1 MEISL
6 SVPFWLSGLQLLPFF
21 LCKKSG
27 GQRKQGRMSVR
38 AAAAHVQAARTQSS
52 LSRLPSAVFLPD
64 MFQSAFLFCIIA
76 FVCANK
82 YNP

>member
-1 MEISL
+1 
-6 SVPFWLSGLQLLPFF
+6 
-21 LCKKSG
+21 
-27 GQRKQGRMSVR
+27 MSVR